1 MILGMQPCVAF
12 TVFLLAAGLM
22 EKEKSW
28 LLTVIGLGF
37 SITVIYF
44 VVELFSISPAN
55 GFVRIGISLVVTLI
69 CLAQLIAPKEKR
81 QTFEKK
87 LRQKT
92 SRQYKI
98 VGMFFYLI
106 AKKLIALCHLGK
118 RNNFDFIGMPGRA
131 ESNVTCFAHLLHFF
145 NCRL

>member
-1 MILGMQPCVAF
+1 MQPCVAF

-55 GFVRIGISLVVTLI
+55 GFVGIGISLVVTLI
-69 CLAQLIAPKEKR
+69 CLAAAYCAKGEKAD
-81 QTFEKK
+81 
-87 LRQKT
+87 L
-92 SRQYKI
+92 
-98 VGMFFYLI
+98 
-106 AKKLIALCHLGK
+106 
-118 RNNFDFIGMPGRA
+118 
-131 ESNVTCFAHLLHFF
+131 
-145 NCRL
+145 